1 MEFKSDLPYPK
12 IRVERQNI
20 NYATKLLN
28 DYAGYVSE
36 LSAIHLYSYQSFVSD
51 KYRAYKDIIMKIVT
65 NKHLIIILSRR
76 LKNMTDTKN
85 TKIHL
90 NWFFKDIPMYYILC
104 AAMIGKTA

>member
-51 KYRAYKDIIMKIVT
+51 KYRNIKI
-65 NKHLIIILSRR
+65 
-76 LKNMTDTKN
+76 
-85 TKIHL
+85 
-90 NWFFKDIPMYYILC
+90 
-104 AAMIGKTA
+104 